1 MRRGASRC
9 FPAPTVHKGI
19 AELPNRS
26 GGSGW
31 VTGLDEVHCSHGA
44 EQVRVLDESAAWGG
58 KSDFA
63 AVSFHSS
70 AAFLSWFVWV
80 VVVDAVVVAA

>member
-1 MRRGASRC
+1 M
-9 FPAPTVHKGI
+9 
-19 AELPNRS
+19 PNQR

-31 VTGLDEVHCSHGA
+31 VTGLDEVHGSHGA
-44 EQVRVLDESAAWGG
+44 EQVRVLDESAARGG

-70 AAFLSWFVWV
+70 AAFLTRFVRV
-80 VVVDAVVVAA
+80 IVVDHIMVAA

>member
-1 MRRGASRC
+1 M
-9 FPAPTVHKGI
+9 
-19 AELPNRS
+19 PNQR

-31 VTGLDEVHCSHGA
+31 VTGLDEVHGSHGA
-44 EQVRVLDESAAWGG
+44 EQVRVLDESAARGG

-63 AVSFHSS
+63 AVSPHSA
-70 AAFLSWFVWV
+70 AAFLTGFVRV